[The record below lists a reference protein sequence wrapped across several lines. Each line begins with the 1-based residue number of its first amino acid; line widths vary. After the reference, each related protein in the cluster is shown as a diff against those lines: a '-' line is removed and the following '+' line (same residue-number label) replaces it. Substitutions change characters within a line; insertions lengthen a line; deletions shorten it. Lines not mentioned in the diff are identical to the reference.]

1 MLRCLKCLPVDLV
14 IYCKKWYVAWR
25 FLTVPEINLTEQVQK
40 GQISKMWTF
49 LFFIQIWCSFVV
61 VFLCKMPYLMSYH
74 IYQSIKK
81 SYLFYFGKE
90 TEPNLKGIENFYFTS
105 NFDAHFIFE
114 MIVSKLYVSVLISP
128 ASLRIKWIKRLP
140 KKYKILFFIKV

>member
-1 MLRCLKCLPVDLV
+1 VSFCHHIAFVVLRPSVVCP
-14 IYCKKWYVAWR
+14 
-25 FLTVPEINLTEQVQK
+25 LTFYILIFF

-61 VFLCKMPYLMSYH
+61 VFLCKMPFLMSYH
-74 IYQSIKK
+74 IYLSIKK

-90 TEPNLKGIENFYFTS
+90 TEHNLKGIENFYFTS